1 MEITFGERSIELDVP
16 LERLEVLSES
26 PDLPELDD
34 LEAAIEKALAN
45 PVQSDT
51 LSESVKKGDRILIIV
66 EDITR
71 PSPVKAMVQPVLK
84 ELSQAGAEDRDITFI
99 YAPGLHKHTF
109 NDIEKKFGN
118 EILDR
123 FRVVD
128 HDAYDPSQNVFL
140 GFTSSGTPIWV
151 NKAVNESDYIIG
163 IGGVK
168 PNFTPGFGG
177 GCKIVM
183 PGISSCETIQVTHA
197 DNHASDEPIQCGIPF
212 GPIRKDIDEIGEK
225 ARLKFVLNVVFNRN
239 RKIAQ
244 VLAGEPVQLYRQAMD
259 TLMPVWSIGP
269 KTLADV
275 AIVSRPGRLRP
286 LVVAYRS
293 TKPGGTIIVP
303 MGHPVNWAPFLN
315 NRNSLNYV
323 PSREIR
329 DGLRNWE
336 RNPSIH
342 WPFSIQLLMNPSFI
356 KYNMG
361 EFVRNALRW
370 GWDIG
375 PFRDIN
381 GVIMLRTVIELRKI
395 VVVSDSA
402 DSEMRKSLNEYGIDV
417 APTTNEALEMAYKC
431 HGRNARIAVVPPID
445 DFY

>member
-1 MEITFGERSIELDVP
+1 MEITFGERSIELDIP
-16 LERLEVLSES
+16 RERLEVLSES

-34 LEAAIEKALAN
+34 LDAAIEKALAN

-71 PSPVKAMVQPVLK
+71 SSPVKTMVQSVLK
-84 ELSQAGAEDRDITFI
+84 ELSEAGAEDRDITFI

-109 NDIEKKFGN
+109 NDIEEKFGN

-225 ARLKFVLNVVFNRN
+225 AGLKFVLNVVFNRN

-303 MGHPVNWAPFLN
+303 MGHPVNWAPFLY
-315 NRNSLNYV
+315 RSSSLNYV

-381 GVIMLRTVIELRKI
+381 GVIMLRTMIELRKI